1 VAGNRRIVLYPD
13 PVLRRKA
20 AMVSRVDQAIR
31 DLVQD
36 MFRIMRQEEG
46 AGLAAPQIGESLRL
60 FVTEERPDE
69 GQPAR
74 VFINPQLSELG
85 GELDGHDEGC
95 LSLPGIRGVI
105 RRQPRVTI
113 RALDEQGQPFELTSD
128 QFSARVWQHEFDHLE
143 GILITDRMAML
154 DRMRVRKALRELE
167 ADAED
172 ARAR

>member
-1 VAGNRRIVLYPD
+1 VSGTRRIVLYPD

-20 AMVSRVDQAIR
+20 APVSRVDQAVR

-74 VFINPQLSELG
+74 AFINPQLAELAG
-85 GELDGHDEGC
+85 DLDGHDEGC

-172 ARAR
+172 VRAR

>member
-1 VAGNRRIVLYPD
+1 VLYPD

-20 AMVSRVDQAIR
+20 APVPRVDQAIR

-46 AGLAAPQIGESLRL
+46 AGLAAPQVGESLRL

-74 VFINPQLSELG
+74 VFINPQLGELG

-95 LSLPGIRGVI
+95 LSLPGIRGEI

-113 RALDEQGQPFELTSD
+113 RALDERGQPFELTSD

>member
-1 VAGNRRIVLYPD
+1 
-13 PVLRRKA
+13 
-20 AMVSRVDQAIR
+20 MVSRVDQAIR